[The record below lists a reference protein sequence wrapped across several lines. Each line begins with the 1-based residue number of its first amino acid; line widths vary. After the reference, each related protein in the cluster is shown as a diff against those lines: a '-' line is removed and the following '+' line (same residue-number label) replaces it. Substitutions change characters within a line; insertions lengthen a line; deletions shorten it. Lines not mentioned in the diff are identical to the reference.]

1 MQVIFVCTTVDTEAA
16 AQTMARSLVERQ
28 LAACV
33 HIEPIQSVYR
43 WQGQVEQATEY
54 KLSCKTTADLSR
66 QVETAIRELHSY
78 ELPAIYTLTP
88 SHVYAPFEQWV
99 IDETELNRPPRA

>member
-1 MQVIFVCTTVDTEAA
+1 MQVILVCTTVDTQAA
-16 AQTMARSLVERQ
+16 AEAMARALVDKQ

-43 WQGQVEQATEY
+43 WQGQVQQAHEF

-66 QVETAIRELHSY
+66 QVEAAIQELHSY
-78 ELPAIYTLTP
+78 ELPAIYSLTP
-88 SHVYAPFEQWV
+88 SHVHAPFEQWV
-99 IDETELNRPPRA
+99 IDETEVNRHPRA